1 MITGRRASDWLRDTA
16 KTQASDDERRGDDRR
31 AADRRAPRRRI
42 DPLFAAT
49 LLNQL
54 APPSTDYVQGYRADA
69 ANAECGSLIA
79 RWA

>member
-16 KTQASDDERRGDDRR
+16 PAQACDDERRGADRR
-31 AADRRAPRRRI
+31 ACDRRAPRRRI

-54 APPSTDYVQGYRADA
+54 APPVTNYVDGYRPASTA
-69 ANAECGSLIA
+69 ACGSLVA